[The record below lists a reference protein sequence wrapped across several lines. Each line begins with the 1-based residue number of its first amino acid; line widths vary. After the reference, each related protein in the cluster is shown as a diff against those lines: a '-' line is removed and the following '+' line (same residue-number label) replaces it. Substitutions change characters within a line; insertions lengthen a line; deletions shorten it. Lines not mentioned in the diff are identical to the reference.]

1 MDPEIKESVRK
12 LFRKFILLHAVLLL
26 AAVGLSVLFTG
37 YFKDRLGLQLAAAS
51 RDALLTG
58 DARRVITTM
67 PSSMSRDFAGMS
79 WRPAAGEP
87 GFSVPSG
94 AEKYSRP
101 LYSAASIK
109 VYFDEERTVPAGWL
123 AFYYPAWTPAA
134 WGVLAWF
141 AIFLVSL
148 PVALRERA
156 RLVKDYNLLLELRVK
171 ESYGALAAQVAHD
184 IRSPLA
190 ALDTAL
196 KDFSELPGE
205 RRELAR
211 GAMSRI
217 GEIARDLLDNYR
229 TPGQGAPAKEE
240 AAPFDLKA
248 LAAPVLAEKRAQY
261 AGRQGLAI
269 EVSADDGVRAAV
281 RPAEF
286 RRIVSNLVNNAVEAL
301 DKGGRVSVEIS
312 RLDNK
317 TVFSVADNGRGIPP
331 GILARLGRKGET
343 HGKAGG
349 TGLGLYHARSC
360 AEEWGGTLRI
370 DSAPGAGTKILI
382 ELPAAAAP
390 AAPKTAVLIDDDAL
404 VRINWK
410 TAARMKGV
418 ELMVFESPAKFLSV
432 AEGIPRDTPVC
443 LDSSLGEGVKGED
456 FAVQLKE
463 KGFTDITLETGHDP
477 ARFAGL
483 GWLKVSGKDP
493 PWA

>member
-12 LFRKFILLHAVLLL
+12 LFRKFMLLHAVLLI
-26 AAVGLSVLFTG
+26 AAVGLAILFTG

-58 DARRVITTM
+58 DARRVITGM

-79 WRPAAGEP
+79 WRPASGEP
-87 GFSVPSG
+87 GFSVPAG
-94 AEKYSRP
+94 AGHYSLP
-101 LYSAASIK
+101 LYSAARIK
-109 VYFDEERTVPAGWL
+109 VYFDEAEAVPAGGL

-141 AIFLVSL
+141 ALFLVSL

-156 RLVKDYNLLLELRVK
+156 RLIKDYNLLVELRVK

-229 TPGQGAPAKEE
+229 TPGRAAPAREE
-240 AAPFDLKA
+240 AAPCDLKA

-261 AGRQGLAI
+261 AGRQGLVI
-269 EVSADDGVRAAV
+269 EFSAEDGARAVV

-286 RRIVSNLVNNAVEAL
+286 RRLVSNLVNNAVEAL
-301 DKGGRVSVEIS
+301 DKGGRVSVAVS
-312 RLDNK
+312 RPDGKVAL
-317 TVFSVADNGRGIPP
+317 TVADDGRGIPP
-331 GILARLGRKGET
+331 DLLGRLGQKGQT

-349 TGLGLYHARSC
+349 TGLGLYHARSS
-360 AEEWGGTLRI
+360 AEAWGGALRI
-370 DSAPGAGTKILI
+370 DSAPGAGTKITI

-410 TAARMKGV
+410 TSARMKGV
-418 ELMVFESPAKFLSV
+418 DLRVFGSPADFLAV
-432 AEGIPRDTPVC
+432 ADGIPRDTPVY
-443 LDSSLGEGVKGED
+443 LDSSLGDGIKGED
-456 FAVQLKE
+456 IAVQLKD
-463 KGFTDITLETGHDP
+463 KGFTDLCLETGHAP
-477 ARFAGL
+477 EKFSGL
-483 GWLKVSGKDP
+483 GWLKVSGKEP

>member
-12 LFRKFILLHAVLLL
+12 LFRKFILLHAVLLI
-26 AAVGLSVLFTG
+26 AAVGLAILFTG
-37 YFKDRLGLQLAAAS
+37 YFKDRLGRQLAAAS

-58 DARRVITTM
+58 DARRVITGM

-79 WRPAAGEP
+79 WRPASGEH
-87 GFSVPSG
+87 GFSVPAG
-94 AEKYSRP
+94 AGSYSRP
-101 LYSAASIK
+101 LYSAARIK
-109 VYFDEERTVPAGWL
+109 VYFDEAEAVPAGWL
-123 AFYYPAWTPAA
+123 VFYYPAWTPAA

-156 RLVKDYNLLLELRVK
+156 RLIKDYNLLVELRVK

-190 ALDTAL
+190 ALDSAL
-196 KDFSELPGE
+196 RDFSDLPGE

-217 GEIARDLLDNYR
+217 GEIARDLLENYR
-229 TPGQGAPAKEE
+229 SRKPGAPEKEE
-240 AAPFDLKA
+240 LSPCDLKA

-261 AGRQGLAI
+261 AGRTGVAI
-269 EVSADDGVRAAV
+269 EFSAGDGVRAAV

-286 RRIVSNLVNNAVEAL
+286 RRLLSNLVNNAVEAL
-301 DKGGRVSVEIS
+301 GESGRVAVEIS
-312 RLDNK
+312 RLDGK
-317 TVFSVADNGRGIPP
+317 AVLAVADNGRGIPP
-331 GILARLGRKGET
+331 GLLARLGRKGET

-349 TGLGLYHARSC
+349 TGLGLYHARSS
-360 AEEWGGTLRI
+360 AEAWGGALRI
-370 DSAPGAGTKILI
+370 ESSPGSGTRVMI

-390 AAPKTAVLIDDDAL
+390 AAPKKAVLIDDDAL

-410 TAARMKGV
+410 ASARLKGV
-418 ELMVFESPAKFLSV
+418 DLRVFESPAEFLAAADDV
-432 AEGIPRDTPVC
+432 PKDTPVY
-443 LDSSLGEGVKGED
+443 LDSSLGDGVKGED
-456 FAVQLKE
+456 VAVQLKE
-463 KGFTDITLETGHDP
+463 KGFTDICLETGHDP
-477 ARFAGL
+477 ARFAAL
-483 GWLKVSGKDP
+483 GWLKVSGKEP